1 MQTISGQYGR
11 GRRLVAGAMTA
22 GLLASAGIA
31 SAGKA
36 GAAEKS
42 PPVNPRTVLAAQ
54 ATPGVQLI
62 QTVYSAHLAVPKPV
76 IDDNAIDNLFAA
88 VETKAENGQISAD
101 DNSIANAIVTA
112 IDNDP
117 LTYLKPTD
125 ELRTKDAQITG
136 LGTGWVVTPD
146 GYIVTA
152 AHVVNPGQD
161 ELKSQFAGGA
171 LDEFNKEDAQEIAAT
186 NDSLSG
192 DQLAKLVEAG
202 AKFNAHY
209 LKISDIKTSVSAQL
223 GVAVAGLGKGQK
235 GQRAEILDVGEPFP
249 GKDVAILKIDGQN
262 NLPTIPVGDDA
273 DVNEG
278 DTLYVT
284 GYPYASTFASGLSDD
299 STVQPTVTEGPL
311 SAKKANKAGTP
322 IFQTQAPASPGNSG
336 GPVLDAAGKAVGIL
350 VAGATDDNGTQIQ
363 GQEFVMPI
371 SVVKEKL
378 NEKNVHPAQ
387 SLSTT
392 VYNTGIDNYYKHYY
406 KRALKNFQ
414 QAQALYP
421 GHPFAG
427 KYISD
432 SQTAITQGKDKTP
445 GGSKTGLLAGVGA
458 AVVVVIGG
466 GLGLLFG
473 LRSRRRNKVTAA
485 AAAPPVAVPAWPPR
499 EAAEQPAA

>member
-1 MQTISGQYGR
+1 MTRQEATMQRYTKRNGR
-11 GRRLVAGAMTA
+11 GRQLVAGARRGGFWAPA
-22 GLLASAGIA
+22 GFAERG
-31 SAGKA
+31 
-36 GAAEKS
+36 GAAEKA
-42 PPVNPRTVLAAQ
+42 PPVNPRTVLAAR

-62 QTVYSAHLAVPKPV
+62 QTVYSAHLAVPKPA
-76 IDDNAIDNLFAA
+76 IDDDAIDNLFAA
-88 VETKAENGQISAD
+88 IETKAENGQISAD

-112 IDNDP
+112 IDADP
-117 LTYLKPTD
+117 LTYLKPTG
-125 ELRTKDAQITG
+125 EMRTKDAQITG

-146 GYIVTA
+146 GYMVTA

-171 LDEFNKEDAQEIAAT
+171 LDEFNKEDAQEIAST

-192 DQLAKLVEAG
+192 DQLTKLVEAG

-209 LKISDIKTSVSAQL
+209 LQISDIKTSVSAQL
-223 GVAVAGLGKGQK
+223 GVAVAGLGKAQK
-235 GQRAEILDVGEPFP
+235 GQPAEVLDVGEPFP

-336 GPVLDAAGKAVGIL
+336 GPVLDAEGKAVGIL

-378 NEKNVHPAQ
+378 NGKNVHPAQ

-392 VYNTGIDNYYKHYY
+392 AYNEGVAEFYAHHYK
-406 KRALKNFQ
+406 KALKSFQ
-414 QAQALYP
+414 QAQSLYP

-432 SQTAITQGKDKTP
+432 SQTAVSQGRDTS
-445 GGSKTGLLAGVGA
+445 GGSSPVGLIAGIGGA
-458 AVVVVIGG
+458 IVLIGG
-466 GLGLLFG
+466 GLALFF
-473 LRSRRRNKVTAA
+473 
-485 AAAPPVAVPAWPPR
+485 
-499 EAAEQPAA
+499 